1 MDIPRYPNF
10 LRSKLT
16 QEMRLSLVVLAV
28 LALLPLGISS
38 PYWLGVLIVS
48 MYFAMLSCGWNLL
61 AGYTGQFS
69 LAPAAFA
76 MLGGYTTGLLAY
88 HWKVPLWIGLPMSVV
103 VPGLIGLVL
112 GRIVLRL
119 SGPYLALTTLSF
131 AEIVRLVIYNSIG
144 FTRGDQGLN
153 VPGLMD
159 SRLGYYYLFLAALSV
174 VILLVFVMLR
184 SPTGRF
190 LQAIRDDEIGAASRG
205 VDVVRAKTLAFL
217 ASCAICGFAGGLY
230 GTFAQLV
237 SPELGLISQTG
248 IVIAMVVIGGMG
260 TLVGPLIGAMLVY
273 VASEMLRDVGNIQMI
288 VFALLVIVFARFFR
302 EGLWGLARQAAAR
315 WRGATPAVAKGA

>member
-1 MDIPRYPNF
+1 MPIPSHPNF
-10 LRSKLT
+10 LSSKLT
-16 QEMRLSLVVLAV
+16 QELRLSLVVLAV
-28 LALLPLGISS
+28 LALLPLGVSS

-48 MYFAMLSCGWNLL
+48 MYFAMLACGWNLL
-61 AGYTGQFS
+61 AGYAGQFS

-88 HWKVPLWIGLPMSVV
+88 HAQAPLWIGLPMSAII
-103 VPGLIGLVL
+103 PGLIGLVL

-131 AEIVRLVIYNSIG
+131 AEIVRLVIYNSID
-144 FTRGDQGLN
+144 FTRGDQGLH
-153 VPGLMD
+153 VPGLFD
-159 SRLGYYYLFLAALSV
+159 SRLGYYYLFLAALAIV
-174 VILLVFVMLR
+174 VLLVYWLLR
-184 SPTGRF
+184 ARWGRF
-190 LQAIRDDEIGAASRG
+190 LLAIRDDEIGAASRG
-205 VDVVRAKTLAFL
+205 IDVVRCKTLAFL

-237 SPELGLISQTG
+237 SPELGIVAQTG

-260 TLVGPLIGAMLVY
+260 TLVGPLIGALLVY
-273 VASEMLRDVGNIQMI
+273 SASEMLRDVGNIQMI

-302 EGLWGLARQAAAR
+302 EGLWGLARRAAER
-315 WRGATPAVAKGA
+315 RRSPATGGTQ

>member
-1 MDIPRYPNF
+1 MPIPQHPGF

-16 QEMRLSLVVLAV
+16 QEMRLSLVVLV
-28 LALLPLGISS
+28 LLALAPLAVTS

-48 MYFAMLSCGWNLL
+48 MYFAMLSTGWNLL

-76 MLGGYTTGLLAY
+76 MLGGYTTGLLAW
-88 HWKVPLWIGLPMSVV
+88 HWKGPLANGLPMSFI

-131 AEIVRLVIYNSIG
+131 AEIVRLLIYNSID

-153 VPGLMD
+153 VPALVD
-159 SRLGYYYLFLAALSV
+159 SRLGNYYLFLVVLAA
-174 VILLVFVMLR
+174 ITIGAFLLLR
-184 SPTGRF
+184 SRTGRF
-190 LQAIRDDEIGAASRG
+190 MLAIRDDEIGAASRG
-205 VDVVRAKTLAFL
+205 IDVVRTKTIAFFV
-217 ASCAICGFAGGLY
+217 SCAICGLAGGLY

-237 SPELGLISQTG
+237 SPELGLIAQTG
-248 IVIAMVVIGGMG
+248 MVIAMVVIGGMG
-260 TLVGPLIGAMLVY
+260 TLVGPLIGAVLVY

-288 VFALLVIVFARFFR
+288 VFAALVIIFARFFR
-302 EGLWGLARQAAAR
+302 EGLWGLARQAVAR
-315 WRGATPAVAKGA
+315 RRASTAKGA